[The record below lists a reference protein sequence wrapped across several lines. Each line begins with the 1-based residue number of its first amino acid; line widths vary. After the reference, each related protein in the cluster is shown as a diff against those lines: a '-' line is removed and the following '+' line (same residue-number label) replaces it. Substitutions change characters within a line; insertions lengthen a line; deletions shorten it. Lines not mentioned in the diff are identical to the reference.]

1 MKSIETLLNINL
13 GKQFA
18 TPKKL
23 NRSTRLIPENVLE
36 SLESREFT
44 FEMIEELKTKFPIF
58 HYKSCLTIHGYWGE
72 VTTKRIGYY
81 KNIHQNK
88 NGSLE
93 VYYSAIDV
101 DKIKNIRNNLFSVNC
116 KKWYYLDNST
126 DRVFRYSKPITPET
140 AIALREEFLN
150 ETNRIKAL
158 AIYGTIHCYISPKL
172 WGGAD
177 IVIDIRPLAIPE
189 KEVLNVSYM
198 LTGIVPEN
206 WHQTQLNVE
215 RERTIQQEIDD
226 KERAKRDAIK
236 QAHYQALDNRMKA
249 EYLPQIE
256 HLQPGTVHQ
265 GPIVKIKSTYKWNPE
280 TETSNDT
287 FIFEYFKIDGKGSFG
302 NTKWSTAT
310 SDQFTP
316 EINTLTWTPCKQAKT
331 AEIKKSG
338 RLIK

>member
-189 KEVLNVSYM
+189 NQVQNVCYM
-198 LTGIVPEN
+198 LAGIASDN
-206 WHQTQLNVE
+206 WHQVQLNVE
-215 RERTIQQEIDD
+215 RERAIQEEKDHQEQAERQAARDKIKNETEQKMKLIYLPKIEHLKPGTIQQGIVVTI
-226 KERAKRDAIK
+226 KEDR
-236 QAHYQALDNRMKA
+236 Y
-249 EYLPQIE
+249 
-256 HLQPGTVHQ
+256 
-265 GPIVKIKSTYKWNPE
+265 SPE
-280 TETSNDT
+280 LMFVYS
-287 FIFEYFKIDGKGSFG
+287 KIDGKGAFG
-302 NTKWSTAT
+302 KTKWSTAKSPEFI
-310 SDQFTP
+310 SDPSQLNWEAQKQSP
-316 EINTLTWTPCKQAKT
+316 IKEIRA
-331 AEIKKSG
+331 AG
-338 RLIK
+338 RLLQ